1 MRVQIVRIHDPERRP
16 ASWAGIIRPGQ
27 FVAFATPSDG
37 TCVLFDSLAEARA
50 YCETAVLSSPAVRYD
65 VFDAEGR
72 AHPPLLTIV
81 HPSRGQTL
89 DTDLRVQH
97 KRRTIAWALIAA
109 GAVLIIWTSWALHDI
124 EAIFPGIIGLNLLLA
139 GGRMLW
145 YNLAVR
151 ETERARQE
159 RLARVASGR
168 GGPA

>member
-1 MRVQIVRIHDPERRP
+1 MQVVQIHDPGRRP
-16 ASWAGIIRPGQ
+16 ASWSEIIRPGQ
-27 FVAFATPSDG
+27 FVAFETPSDG
-37 TCVLFDSLAEARA
+37 TCVLFDSVAEARA
-50 YCETAVLSSPAVRYD
+50 YCETAVLSSPAAQYD

-89 DTDLRVQH
+89 DTDPRVQR
-97 KRRTIAWALIAA
+97 KRREIAWALIAA
-109 GAVLIIWTSWALHDI
+109 GLALIVWTYWALHDI
-124 EAIFPGIIGLNLLLA
+124 EAIFPGVIGANLLLA

>member
-1 MRVQIVRIHDPERRP
+1 VQVIQIHDADRRP
-16 ASWAGIIRPGQ
+16 ASWSAIIRPGQ
-27 FVAFATPSDG
+27 FVAFGTPSDG
-37 TCVLFDSLAEARA
+37 TCALFDSLAEARA
-50 YCETAVLSSPAVRYD
+50 HCEAAVLSSPAAQYD

-89 DTDLRVQH
+89 DTDPRVQR
-97 KRRTIAWALIAA
+97 KRRVIGWGLIAA
-109 GAVLIIWTSWALHDI
+109 GVALIIWTYRALHDI
-124 EAIFPGIIGLNLLLA
+124 EAIFPGVIGANLLLA
-139 GGRMLW
+139 GCRMLW

-168 GGPA
+168 EGSA